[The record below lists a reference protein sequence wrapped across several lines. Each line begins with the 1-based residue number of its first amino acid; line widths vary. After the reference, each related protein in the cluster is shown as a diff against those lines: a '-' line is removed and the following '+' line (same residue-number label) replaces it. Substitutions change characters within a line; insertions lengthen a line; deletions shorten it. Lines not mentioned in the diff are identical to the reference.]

1 LFKNLIIKKI
11 VAAAML
17 LVFAFSITP
26 TIVFHNWL
34 ANHSDTVKKS
44 THTNGDQLGKKTFNC
59 NCDNIV
65 AESPF
70 TEPDK
75 AIITYPTQ
83 CFSLHKAEPQVQSTS
98 SPYFLYSLRGPPA
111 V

>member
-1 LFKNLIIKKI
+1 MHKKQTIKKI

-17 LVFAFSITP
+17 MVFAFSITP

-34 ANHSDTVKKS
+34 VNHTDTFKKDA
-44 THTNGDQLGKKTFNC
+44 HAKGEQLGKQTFNC
-59 NCDNIV
+59 HCDHVV

-70 TEPDK
+70 TEPYK
-75 AIITYPTQ
+75 VVIIYPAQ
-83 CFSLHKAEPQVQSTS
+83 SFSLFKAELQLQFTTS
-98 SPYFLYSLRGPPA
+98 LYFLYTLRGPPN

>member
-1 LFKNLIIKKI
+1 MFKNQIIKKI

-17 LVFAFSITP
+17 MLFAFSITP

-34 ANHSDTVKKS
+34 VNHTDTFKNYVHKK
-44 THTNGDQLGKKTFNC
+44 GDQLGKQTFNC
-59 NCDNIV
+59 HCDHVV

-75 AIITYPTQ
+75 AIISYPAQ
-83 CFSLHKAEPQVQSTS
+83 SFSLFKAEPQVQYTS